1 MTMIRQGRSFF
12 GIAALLCLVLFLNI
26 LVWKQAFFSP
36 AVLLPLGLSLLFF
49 IGWLIC
55 LAAALAEHRAIE
67 GRTAGGLGAAVSTI
81 LFLGICIVLYLF
93 LSAWKVSWD
102 LTEEGR
108 RSLSTQTVQVLQSM
122 NTEVEVLCFFLQV
135 EEELVTIARDKT
147 LRFLDA
153 CREHTSLMKVEM
165 LDPTIDRARLEAMN
179 ITHASVQGTIVLRA
193 GDRQRV
199 ILLTGGSP
207 RLEERDFTNALI
219 NVLRKSEPKVYFLT
233 GHRERDILEEDEQSG
248 ANIFGKLLQ
257 GEAYQV
263 DRLGIKIS
271 DPEIPMDAD
280 VLVINNPVMDFHPVE
295 IEALNQFM
303 DRGGRLLLLMD
314 PWRAPPAG
322 TGEEKLR
329 PFLEKRFGIRVG
341 SDIVITNASDNIWRA
356 ELTVDDEPFEMVEEG
371 FMEFRGSFNR
381 NHPITGKFDQTLLL
395 QAMRSVTPAES
406 VPAGVALTELV
417 RTTPDFWAESDAEK
431 LLQTGQAQ
439 QDAEEKAGP
448 VSLAVAGIAPADKSG
463 NPKGKGD
470 TRIVVVGDSDFAA
483 NANIIIPGNLNFLLN
498 IFAWLTESEDLIAM
512 RPTGREALPLILTAA
527 QQRTL
532 AWVSIL
538 FTVQTIVLA
547 GIAVHLVRRK
557 SR

>member
-248 ANIFGKLLQ
+248 ASIFGKLLQ

-280 VLVINNPVMDFHPVE
+280 VLVINNPGMDFHPVE

-303 DRGGRLLLLMD
+303 DRG
-314 PWRAPPAG
+314 
-322 TGEEKLR
+322 
-329 PFLEKRFGIRVG
+329 
-341 SDIVITNASDNIWRA
+341 
-356 ELTVDDEPFEMVEEG
+356 
-371 FMEFRGSFNR
+371 
-381 NHPITGKFDQTLLL
+381 
-395 QAMRSVTPAES
+395 
-406 VPAGVALTELV
+406 
-417 RTTPDFWAESDAEK
+417 
-431 LLQTGQAQ
+431 
-439 QDAEEKAGP
+439 
-448 VSLAVAGIAPADKSG
+448 
-463 NPKGKGD
+463 
-470 TRIVVVGDSDFAA
+470 
-483 NANIIIPGNLNFLLN
+483 
-498 IFAWLTESEDLIAM
+498 
-512 RPTGREALPLILTAA
+512 
-527 QQRTL
+527 
-532 AWVSIL
+532 
-538 FTVQTIVLA
+538 
-547 GIAVHLVRRK
+547 
-557 SR
+557 